1 MRLVLTHTL
10 KCEEFLNCAI
20 TTMSTHS
27 REPRFNKISP
37 HDRWHLRRNY
47 IKRFYCRK
55 IFNIYGSL
63 YFCLVYIR
71 KKKNY
76 VLYVLFLDEYTN
88 IQMYYLEVTVE
99 TLMVKQQHKG
109 WSRTPIK
116 KIKLFNVT
124 TGRRKCVHVRACAV
138 RSHHLVRLYKLTQRY
153 FSLSFFSLNYS
164 HRF

>member
-1 MRLVLTHTL
+1 MWLVLTHTL

-71 KKKNY
+71 EKKK
-76 VLYVLFLDEYTN
+76 LCLICIISGWIHEYTN
-88 IQMYYLEVTVE
+88 VLFGGNGWDFDGETTTQGSVEVGHQ
-99 TLMVKQQHKG
+99 LKN
-109 WSRTPIK
+109 
-116 KIKLFNVT
+116 KII
-124 TGRRKCVHVRACAV
+124 
-138 RSHHLVRLYKLTQRY
+138 
-153 FSLSFFSLNYS
+153 
-164 HRF
+164 